1 MDTSLIY
8 GIQKLLQK
16 NKEIIWHGIMKNKIK
31 IIIGARSSLLL
42 PFKDLGLIIVDEEHD
57 SSYKQEDGIIYNARD
72 MAIAR
77 ASIEKIPINLVTS
90 IPSIETFNNIKN
102 KKYNFTFLKK
112 DIWSIH
118 FQKLR

>member
-1 MDTSLIY
+1 MQDLHCY
-8 GIQKLLQK
+8 C
-16 NKEIIWHGIMKNKIK
+16 H
-31 IIIGARSSLLL
+31 
-42 PFKDLGLIIVDEEHD
+42 FKDLGLIIVDEEHD

-112 DIWSIH
+112 RYMEYPFPKAKIINLNIK
-118 FQKLR
+118 KLKKNI